1 MKAKI
6 LIVGGAGYV
15 GSHIL
20 KVLDALQ
27 YSLVTFDSLA
37 CGHREFVK
45 WGKFVEGNLSDKN
58 CLDALFKNE
67 NFDAVM
73 HLAAYA
79 YVEESV
85 QDPRKYYDNNV
96 LNTLCLLETMLRHG
110 VKYIIFSSSCTVYG
124 DPHQIPIPEQQ
135 SLRPTNPYG
144 WTKVMIEQILKDYGR
159 AYVLNWI
166 SLRYFNAAGADP
178 EAGIG
183 EDHSPETHLIP
194 LILDVA
200 LGRRDH
206 VKIYGHDY
214 ATADRTCVRD
224 FVHVSDI
231 AQAHVLALE
240 KLFADGKN
248 DIFNLGLNKGYSVNE
263 VVRLCEEVTGK
274 TIKIVQASRRPGD
287 PPILIAQSDKAKKDL
302 SWRPRF
308 NDLKEIIDTAWR
320 WHKQRFS

>member
-1 MKAKI
+1 MKEKI

-15 GSHIL
+15 GSHVL
-20 KVLDALQ
+20 KVLDARH
-27 YSLVTFDSLA
+27 YSLVTFDNLA
-37 CGHREFVK
+37 CGHRELVK
-45 WGKFVEGNLSDKN
+45 WGKLVEGNLADNNS
-58 CLDALFKNE
+58 LEALFNKE
-67 NFDAVM
+67 NFDAVIHM
-73 HLAAYA
+73 AAYA

-96 LNTLCLLETMLRHG
+96 LSTLCLLETMLKHR
-110 VKYIIFSSSCTVYG
+110 VKHIIFSSSCTVYG
-124 DPHQIPIPEQQ
+124 EPHQIPIPEQH

-144 WTKVMIEQILKDYGR
+144 WTKVMVEQILKDYGL
-159 AYVLNWI
+159 AYDLNWI

-214 ATADRTCVRD
+214 ATPDRTCVRD
-224 FVHVSDI
+224 FVHVLDI
-231 AQAHVLALE
+231 AQAHILALE

-248 DIFNLGLNKGYSVNE
+248 GIFNLGLNKGYSVNE
-263 VVRLCEEVTGK
+263 VVRLCQDVTGK

-287 PPILIAQSDKAKKDL
+287 PPILIAQSDKAKTDL
-302 SWRPRF
+302 AWQPRF
-308 NDLKEIIDTAWR
+308 SDLKEIIDTAWR